1 MKHLVLPLALAL
13 MSCTAMAEDSVISFS
28 MGQKTLHFDLEGY
41 EFDGIQLLGVKS
53 SATAVYAALGY
64 EYSKKI
70 TLGAE
75 LGVFSGAHPGSNSFV
90 TAGGSNGTVREELDV
105 LIEPTTYLSAYGQYF
120 LTKNYRVKPFLLA
133 GLSFIAVEQTA
144 NSKKQTQASNS
155 ANSVSFSSDGLG
167 LTYGFG
173 FDIAIV
179 DNVSFVV
186 GYRVQQDVAEQRTTE
201 FNGAFSY
208 QF

>member
-1 MKHLVLPLALAL
+1 MKNIVLPLALVI
-13 MSCTAMAEDSVISFS
+13 SCTAIAEDSVILFS

-41 EFDGIQLLGVKS
+41 EFDGIQIQGVKS

-70 TLGAE
+70 TLVTE
-75 LGVFSGAHPGSNSFV
+75 LGVFSATNSGSNISV
-90 TAGGSNGTVREELDV
+90 TAGGNNGTVREELDV

-133 GLSFIAVEQTA
+133 GLSFIAAESTA
-144 NSKKQTQASNS
+144 SSKKESQGSNS
-155 ANSVSFSSDGLG
+155 ANSVSLSSDGLG
-167 LTYGFG
+167 LAYGFG

-186 GYRVQQDVAEQRTTE
+186 GYRVQQDVAEQSTTE

>member
-1 MKHLVLPLALAL
+1 MKHIVLPLALVL
-13 MSCTAMAEDSVISFS
+13 ISCTATAEDSVISFS

-41 EFDGIQLLGVKS
+41 EFDGVQIQGVKS

-70 TLGAE
+70 TLVTE
-75 LGVFSGAHPGSNSFV
+75 LGVFSGANSGSNISV

-105 LIEPTTYLSAYGQYF
+105 LIEPTTYLSAYGHYF

-133 GLSFIAVEQTA
+133 GLSFIAAESTA
-144 NSKKQTQASNS
+144 SSKKETQGSNS
-155 ANSVSFSSDGLG
+155 ANSLSLSSDGLG

-186 GYRVQQDVAEQRTTE
+186 GYRVQQDVAEQSTTE

>member
-1 MKHLVLPLALAL
+1 
-13 MSCTAMAEDSVISFS
+13 

-70 TLGAE
+70 TLVTE
-75 LGVFSGAHPGSNSFV
+75 LGIFSGANSGSNISV

-133 GLSFIAVEQTA
+133 GLSFIAADSTA
-144 NSKKQTQASNS
+144 SSKKETQGSNS
-155 ANSVSFSSDGLG
+155 ANSVSLSSDGLG
-167 LTYGFG
+167 LIYGFG

-186 GYRVQQDVAEQRTTE
+186 GYRVQQDVVEQSTTE